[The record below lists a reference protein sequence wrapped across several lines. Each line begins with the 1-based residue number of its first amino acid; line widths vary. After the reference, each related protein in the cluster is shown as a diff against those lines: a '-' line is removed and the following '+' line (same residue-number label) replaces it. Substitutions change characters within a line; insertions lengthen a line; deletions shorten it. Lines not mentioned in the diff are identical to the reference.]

1 MRDNAVH
8 GSMVRTL
15 PTVDDVARAAGVSRQ
30 TVSNVLNSPDIVKLA
45 TMARVRTAIAELGYR
60 PHASARRLRTRKSS
74 TIGVRLDP
82 MTNGISGSLL
92 DRFLHALTE
101 QAAER
106 DLRVMLF
113 TAQSVEEEIEEFSR
127 LRDGADVDAFVLTST
142 VHDDPR
148 TAWLLEHDFP
158 FVTFGRPSGKDDLN
172 DPLHAWVDVDG
183 FSGAQ
188 QATQYAIVCG
198 ARRVGYIGFGD
209 ESTTARERRAG
220 WAAES
225 AARLGLSST
234 ELDTLS
240 LAVMDGV
247 PQGSAAALRLLR
259 LPEAPDA
266 LVCASDS
273 LALGAMMA
281 AASIGM
287 AGLPVIGYDNTPVA
301 AAVGLSSV
309 DQPLDLVAASSLE
322 LLFGSSGSAIVNRTH
337 SAADPIYRL
346 LSPTL
351 VARQTTQLARVEISG
366 SPVAGNHNER

>member
-1 MRDNAVH
+1 MRDNAVR
-8 GSMVRTL
+8 GSMRRML
-15 PTVDDVARAAGVSRQ
+15 PTVEDVARAAGVSRQ
-30 TVSNVLNSPDIVKLA
+30 TVSNVLNSPGVVKPA
-45 TMARVRTAIAELGYR
+45 TMSRVRAAISELGYR

-113 TAQSVEEEIEEFSR
+113 TAQSADEEIEEFSR

-148 TAWLLEHDFP
+148 TAWLLENDFP
-158 FVTFGRPSGKDDLN
+158 FVTFGRPSGNDDIN
-172 DPLHAWVDVDG
+172 HPLHPWVDVDG

-188 QATQYAIVCG
+188 QATEYAIAGG
-198 ARRVGYIGFGD
+198 ARRVGYIGFDD
-209 ESTTARERRAG
+209 ESTTALERRKG

-225 AARLGLSST
+225 AKQLGLGET
-234 ELDTLS
+234 ELDS
-240 LAVMDGV
+240 ISIAVVDGV
-247 PQGSAAALRLLR
+247 PQGNAAALRLLGI
-259 LPEAPDA
+259 PETPDA

-281 AASIGM
+281 AASIGR
-287 AGLPVIGYDNTPVA
+287 AGLPIIGYDNTPVA
-301 AAVGLSSV
+301 AAVGLSSI
-309 DQPLDLVAASSLE
+309 DQPLDLVAASALE
-322 LLFGSSGSAIVNRTH
+322 LLFGSSGSTIVTHPH
-337 SAADPIYRL
+337 SAANPIHRL

-351 VARQTTQLARVEISG
+351 VARQSSQLTPVEVSG